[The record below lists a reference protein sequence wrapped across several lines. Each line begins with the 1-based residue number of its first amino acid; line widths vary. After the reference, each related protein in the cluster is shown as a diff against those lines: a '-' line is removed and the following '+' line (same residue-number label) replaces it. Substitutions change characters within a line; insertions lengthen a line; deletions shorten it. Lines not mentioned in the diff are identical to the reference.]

1 MPDYHPSFLKPLIP
15 KIGSPNAAERLRAS
29 IGALIGILVTGF
41 VTQYALGTS
50 AAVPLLIA
58 PMGASSVLLFA
69 VPASPLA
76 QPWPVLGGN
85 LIASLAGVTAALWI
99 DDPFIASAVA
109 VGVAIALMMAC
120 RCVHPPSGAV
130 ALTAVLGGPAVD
142 AAGYGF
148 VLWPVGVNTVLL
160 LLTAYAYN
168 NFTGRRYP
176 HRPIA
181 APNLHATGD
190 AHPSARV
197 GLTES
202 DLTAVL
208 TEHNQIFDVNPE
220 DIPGIV
226 REAEL
231 KAYRRRGGE
240 ITCGDIM
247 SRDVV
252 GVAPSTTLREAHAL
266 LRAHDIK
273 ALPVTAEDATVIG
286 IVTQTDLL
294 DKAAWGSNGPR
305 IAKRERL
312 LKAVTMEKA
321 PQGTVADIMTTPVRS
336 VTPETPIAD
345 IVPLMADGGLHHMP
359 VVGPDNKLV
368 GLVTQSDLIAALFY
382 GPAQPGATN
391 VA

>member
-1 MPDYHPSFLKPLIP
+1 MPDHHPSFLKSIIP
-15 KIGSPNAAERLRAS
+15 KIGSANAAERLRAS

-41 VTQYALGTS
+41 VTQYALGSS

-76 QPWPVLGGN
+76 QPWSVLGGN
-85 LIASLAGVTAALWI
+85 LIASLAGVTAVMWI
-99 DDPFIASAVA
+99 DDPFIGSAVA
-109 VGVAIALMMAC
+109 VSVAIALMMLC
-120 RCVHPPSGAV
+120 KCIHPPSGAV
-130 ALTAVLGGPAVD
+130 ALTAVLGGPAVH

-148 VLWPVGVNTVLL
+148 VLWPVGVNTILL
-160 LLTAYAYN
+160 LLTAIAYN
-168 NFTGRRYP
+168 NLTGRRYP
-176 HRPIA
+176 HKPVA

-190 AHPSARV
+190 AHPTARV
-197 GLTES
+197 GLTEA

-208 TEHNQIFDVNPE
+208 KEHNQLFDVNPE
-220 DIPGIV
+220 DIAGIV

-231 KAYRRRGGE
+231 KAYRRRSSE

-252 GVAPSTTLREAHAL
+252 GVAPSTTLRQAHEL

-273 ALPVTAEDATVIG
+273 ALPVTEEDATVIG

-294 DKAAWGSNGPR
+294 DKAAWGANGPR
-305 IAKRERL
+305 ISNGHRL
-312 LKAVTMEKA
+312 KSAINMEKA
-321 PQGTVADIMTTPVRS
+321 PQGTVADIMTMPVKS
-336 VTPETPIAD
+336 VYPETPIAD

-359 VVGPDNKLV
+359 VVDKNNKLV
-368 GLVTQSDLIAALFY
+368 GLVTQSDLIAGLFQ
-382 GPAQPGATN
+382 GLKTPA
-391 VA
+391 

>member
-29 IGALIGILVTGF
+29 VGALIGILVTGF
-41 VTQYALGTS
+41 LTQYALGSS

-76 QPWPVLGGN
+76 QPWSVLGGN
-85 LIASLAGVTAALWI
+85 VIASIAGVTAAIWI
-99 DDPFIASAVA
+99 ENPFIASALA
-109 VGVAIALMMAC
+109 VGIAILVMMAC
-120 RCVHPPSGAV
+120 RCIHPPSGAV
-130 ALTAVLGGPAVD
+130 ALTAVLGGPAVHE
-142 AAGYGF
+142 AGYAF

-160 LLTAYAYN
+160 LITAVIYN
-168 NFTGRRYP
+168 NLTGRRYP
-176 HRPIA
+176 HKPIA

-190 AHPSARV
+190 EHPSARV
-197 GLTES
+197 GLTEA

-208 TEHNQIFDVNPE
+208 QEHNQLFDVNPE
-220 DIPGIV
+220 DIAGIV

-231 KAYRRRGGE
+231 KAYRRRSGE

-247 SRDVV
+247 ARDVV
-252 GVAPSTTLREAHAL
+252 GVAPSTSLRHAYELLRE
-266 LRAHDIK
+266 HDIK
-273 ALPVTAEDATVIG
+273 VLPVTAEDATVIG

-294 DKAAWGSNGPR
+294 DKAVWGPRGPR
-305 IAKRERL
+305 ISNGHRLRSAINMER
-312 LKAVTMEKA
+312 A

-336 VTPETPIAD
+336 VRPETPIAD

-359 VVGPDNKLV
+359 VADANNKLV
-368 GLVTQSDLIAALFY
+368 GIVTQSDLIAGLFQ
-382 GPAQPGATN
+382 GLRDAEKTA
-391 VA
+391 

>member
-1 MPDYHPSFLKPLIP
+1 MPDHHPSFLKPIIP
-15 KIGSPNAAERLRAS
+15 KIGSANATERLRAS
-29 IGALIGILVTGF
+29 VGALIGILVTGF

-76 QPWPVLGGN
+76 QPWSVLGGN
-85 LIASLAGVTAALWI
+85 LIASIAGVTAALWI
-99 DDPFIASAVA
+99 EEPFVASAVA
-109 VGVAIALMMAC
+109 VGAAILLMMVC
-120 RCVHPPSGAV
+120 RCIHPPSGAV
-130 ALTAVLGGPAVD
+130 ALTAVLGGEAVH

-148 VLWPVGVNTVLL
+148 VLWPVGVNTILL
-160 LLTAYAYN
+160 LITAVIYN

-176 HRPIA
+176 HKPIA
-181 APNLHATGD
+181 PPNVHATGD

-197 GLTES
+197 GLTEA

-208 TEHNQIFDVNPE
+208 EKHNQLFDVNPE
-220 DIPGIV
+220 DIAGFV

-231 KAYRRRGGE
+231 NAYRRRSGE
-240 ITCGDIM
+240 ITCADIM

-252 GVAPSTTLREAHAL
+252 GVAPSTTLRQAHAL
-266 LRAHDIK
+266 LREHHIK

-305 IAKRERL
+305 ISNGHRL
-312 LKAVTMEKA
+312 RSAIGMEKA
-321 PQGTVADIMTTPVRS
+321 PQGIVADIMTAPVRS
-336 VTPETPIAD
+336 VRPDTPIAD
-345 IVPLMADGGLHHMP
+345 IVPLMADGGIHHMP
-359 VVGPDNKLV
+359 VVDADNKLL
-368 GLVTQSDLIAALFY
+368 GLVTQSDLIAGLFEDLTD
-382 GPAQPGATN
+382 GDPPS
-391 VA
+391 

>member
-1 MPDYHPSFLKPLIP
+1 MPDHHPSFLKPLIP
-15 KIGSPNAAERLRAS
+15 KIGSANAAERLRAS

-41 VTQYALGTS
+41 VTQYALGSS

-76 QPWPVLGGN
+76 QPWSVLGGN

-99 DDPFIASAVA
+99 DDLFVASAVA
-109 VGVAIALMMAC
+109 VSVAIGLMMVC
-120 RCVHPPSGAV
+120 KCIHPPSGAV
-130 ALTAVLGGPAVD
+130 ALTAVLGGPAVH

-148 VLWPVGVNTVLL
+148 VLWPVAVNTILL
-160 LLTAYAYN
+160 LLTAIAYN
-168 NFTGRRYP
+168 NLTGRRYP
-176 HRPIA
+176 HKPVA
-181 APNLHATGD
+181 APNQHATGD
-190 AHPSARV
+190 AHPTARV
-197 GLTES
+197 GLTEA

-208 TEHNQIFDVNPE
+208 KEHNQLFDINPE
-220 DIPGIV
+220 DIAGIV

-231 KAYRRRGGE
+231 KAYRRRSGE
-240 ITCGDIM
+240 ITCADIM

-252 GVAPSTTLREAHAL
+252 GVAPSTTLRQAHEL

-294 DKAAWGSNGPR
+294 DKAVWGAQGPR
-305 IAKRERL
+305 ISNGHRL
-312 LKAVTMEKA
+312 RSAINMEKA
-321 PQGTVADIMTTPVRS
+321 PQGTVADIMTAPVRS
-336 VTPETPIAD
+336 AYPETPIAD

-359 VVGPDNKLV
+359 VVDRSNKLV
-368 GLVTQSDLIAALFY
+368 GLVTQSDLIAALFQ
-382 GPAQPGATN
+382 GLRTPS
-391 VA
+391 